1 MSKTHNTIKSS
12 TDLLIAKLSKNQN
25 ILNLLARYGMLETF
39 LVEILKDEKNKNIA
53 LSRQRQEK
61 LLQDFK
67 FSNEIDNDIKMEK
80 YCKTHLLSKDDLKY
94 LIEKEERSKN
104 YSNKYFPQKLK
115 LPQKRK
121 KQSL

>member
-67 FSNEIDNDIKMEK
+67 FSNEIDNYIKM
-80 YCKTHLLSKDDLKY
+80 
-94 LIEKEERSKN
+94 
-104 YSNKYFPQKLK
+104 
-115 LPQKRK
+115 
-121 KQSL
+121 